1 MRSVALLFLVCF
13 YFSCSGNKDQE
24 VLDGRTLFSEPKE
37 IERTTKKI
45 ESKEF
50 FDSSAYRKYMA
61 SDSIKLIGQVI
72 SVARS
77 KKFVDRFALDSSL
90 EIKVSINNKFLINH
104 EVHFFKD
111 SIQSKNAFYNWID
124 EEKQRIIGDKRSF
137 GASHNIFILSE
148 KNFQIFNAKYKL
160 NKIQVKKLATYFS
173 QTDKIIF
180 FIAGSKKE
188 TTWYRVKQNNTLE
201 KINEI
206 SR

>member
-24 VLDGRTLFSEPKE
+24 VLEGQTLFSEPKE

-77 KKFVDRFALDSSL
+77 KKFLDRFALDSSL
-90 EIKVSINNKFLINH
+90 EIKVSINKKFLINH

-124 EEKQRIIGDKRSF
+124 EEKHRIVGDKRSF
-137 GASHNIFILSE
+137 GAYHNIFILTE
-148 KNFQIFNAKYKL
+148 KNFQIFNAKQKL
-160 NKIQVKKLATYFS
+160 NEIQFKKLATYFS
-173 QTDKIIF
+173 HSDRIIF
-180 FIAGSKKE
+180 FLVGNKKE
-188 TTWYRVKQNNTLE
+188 TIWYNINQNNSIE
-201 KINEI
+201 EINEI
-206 SR
+206 SK